1 MELDLEN
8 PLQAFHDIHADSVPS
23 LFLIES
29 DHMPSHTYSQI
40 LQATDFDISVRRQTI
55 SLILQFSHNFDPFL
69 SYLAVNYLDRFLST
83 QPITEGKPWVLS
95 LLAVSCVS
103 LALKMRRTE
112 FSVTDIQR
120 DGGFIFD
127 TQTIRRMEFITL
139 GALKWRMRSITPFSF
154 INFFISLF
162 KFKDPPLRQ
171 ALKARAT
178 EIIFKAQHDIR
189 LLEFKP
195 SIIAASALLS
205 GSHELFPLQF
215 QCFRKAISNCS
226 YVNKEELFGCCN
238 VMQDIAMDGYE
249 SVLDIVSRSNTPVNV
264 LDRHCSS
271 SSSDSEKKTNT
282 SEAITSTTIRVERD
296 IKRQKISGF
305 RNNNTFQLSQI
316 QQR

>member
-1 MELDLEN
+1 MEFDLEN
-8 PLQAFHDIHADSVPS
+8 PLPVFQDLHADSALS

-29 DHMPSHTYSQI
+29 DHMPSDTYSRT
-40 LQATDFDISVRRQTI
+40 LQATDFDFSVRRETI
-55 SLILQFSHNFDPFL
+55 SLILHLSRNFDPLL
-69 SYLAVNYLDRFLST
+69 SFLAVNYLDRFLST
-83 QPITEGKPWVLS
+83 QSITEGKPWVLR

-112 FSVTDIQR
+112 FSVTDIQQ

-127 TQTIRRMEFITL
+127 TQTICRMEFLIL

-154 INFFISLF
+154 IHFFISLF

-195 SIIAASALLS
+195 SMIAASALLA

-215 QCFRKAISNCS
+215 LCFRKAISNCS
-226 YVNKEELFGCCN
+226 YVNKEELFECCN

-249 SVLDIVSRSNTPVNV
+249 SVLDIVSSSSTPVNV
-264 LDRHCSS
+264 LDWHCSS
-271 SSSDSEKKTNT
+271 STSSSDSEKTNT
-282 SEAITSTTIRVERD
+282 TEAITSTVDRD
-296 IKRQKISGF
+296 IKRRKISGF
-305 RNNNTFQLSQI
+305 RNDKTFQFSQI
-316 QQR
+316 QQC